1 MPIDPKDALAYLGI
15 NADEMADIDAF
26 KAHVS
31 TTYVP
36 RAEAHKDPDIMRAIV
51 GRDKGVLRTKLKGAG
66 KELGLEDV
74 KWDDV
79 DPTEGI
85 DLLTARAK
93 ARTAELSSQLEEAKK
108 GGKGAGK
115 DVEELTT
122 KYAEAKKLADELK
135 GQLGTWE
142 TKYNELETSVSQREK
157 QARVNAQWERAIG
170 GIKPNADV
178 TPLALKGFQAAVR
191 EKFAIEFDD
200 EGSPYAVDAQSK
212 KRIPNPNKAHDFLG
226 LDDLVKKYAE
236 EEKLIGGNPKGGT
249 AVKGT
254 STLLGTPARQPDAAP
269 QGTPARRQIMP
280 RV

>member
-1 MPIDPKDALAYLGI
+1 MPIDPKDALGYLGI
-15 NADEMADIDAF
+15 NPEEIADMDAF

-122 KYAEAKKLADELK
+122 KYTEAKKLADELK

-157 QARVNAQWERAIG
+157 QARINAQWERAIG

-249 AVKGT
+249 PVKGT
-254 STLLGTPARQPDAAP
+254 STLLGQPARQPDTTP
-269 QGTPARRQIMP
+269 PGTPARRQVMP